1 MLIKFSKVT
10 ELVSQSTATQE
21 VGLAGKEHEHCE
33 ILSLHLFI
41 LVVQKRKRRKSVQEI
56 DLKVTAN
63 LEYFKVEIGHRK
75 SKIASLLVKGAVA
88 GVIVKKTNTVITA
101 KLMDIVITDPNPVT
115 AHPNV
120 SNM

>member
-1 MLIKFSKVT
+1 M
-10 ELVSQSTATQE
+10 
-21 VGLAGKEHEHCE
+21 AGKEHEHCE

-41 LVVQKRKRRKSVQEI
+41 LTVQKRKRRKSVQEI

-63 LEYFKVEIGHRK
+63 LEYFKVDIGHRK

-88 GVIVKKTNTVITA
+88 GVVVKKTNTVITA
-101 KLMDIVITDPNPVT
+101 KLMDIVVTDPNPVT
-115 AHPNV
+115 VHPNV